1 MSESKPAPTGAQK
14 AKTPEGQ
21 GTETQ
26 VKVTKSKILETKTG
40 SGRTKGGKTKGRALV
55 IAIDPGHGGKDPGA
69 IGPKGTREKDITLA
83 VAKRLAALIA
93 KEPGMRPYLTRDGDS
108 FVPLRK
114 RMTKARAQGADL
126 FISIHADAFKDADV
140 RGSAVFTLS
149 PRGASSE
156 AAKWLADRENAA
168 DLVGGVDLGEADN
181 VLATVLLDMS
191 QNATME
197 HSGLA
202 AQMVLDKLQGVGALH
217 HRRVQQAGFVVL
229 KSPDIPSL
237 LVEAAFISN
246 PDEEARLTNPAQQQR
261 LAEAV
266 LRGIKAYFRKHP
278 VPGAA
283 LADDDDEGKK
293 GSGSKR
299 VAGNG

>member
-1 MSESKPAPTGAQK
+1 
-14 AKTPEGQ
+14 
-21 GTETQ
+21 
-26 VKVTKSKILETKTG
+26 
-40 SGRTKGGKTKGRALV
+40 
-55 IAIDPGHGGKDPGA
+55 
-69 IGPKGTREKDITLA
+69 
-83 VAKRLAALIA
+83 
-93 KEPGMRPYLTRDGDS
+93 MRPYLTRDGDS
-108 FVPLRK
+108 FIPLRK
-114 RMTKARAQGADL
+114 RMAKARAQGADL

-168 DLVGGVDLGEADN
+168 DLVGGVDLGETDS

-202 AQMVLDKLQGVGALH
+202 AQMVLDKLQGLGSLH
-217 HRRVQQAGFVVL
+217 HSRVQRAGFLVL
-229 KSPDIPSL
+229 KAPDIPSM

-246 PDEEARLTNPAQQQR
+246 PEEEARLRNPAQQQR
-261 LAEAV
+261 LAEAI
-266 LRGIKAYFRKHP
+266 LRGVKAYFKKHP

-283 LADDDDEGKK
+283 LADDDDDNGTKGK
-293 GSGSKR
+293 SRR